1 MLYNSQQP
9 RQVRLGVSI
18 PLGSSIAALREI
30 LQEDTG
36 IPISRLLL
44 IEIGKQGTLSATSI
58 SNLLQTIL

>member
-58 SNLLQTIL
+58 CNLLQTIL